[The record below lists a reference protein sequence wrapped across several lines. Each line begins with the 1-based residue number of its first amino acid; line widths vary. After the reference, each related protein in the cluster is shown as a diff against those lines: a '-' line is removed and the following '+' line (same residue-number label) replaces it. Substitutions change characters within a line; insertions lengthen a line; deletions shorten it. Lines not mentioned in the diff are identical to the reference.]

1 LRRLSQDTQKAH
13 CPVFASPQKS
23 FTTPLPKSHHQS
35 KVITLSVRSRALKA
49 SWSGIAR
56 DDGPLNNADAAKE
69 REELNKK
76 YCGCVFHFVFALALS

>member
-1 LRRLSQDTQKAH
+1 LSRFCLATEVLYDPASKITP
-13 CPVFASPQKS
+13 PV
-23 FTTPLPKSHHQS
+23 
-35 KVITLSVRSRALKA
+35 KVITLSVRSRTLKA